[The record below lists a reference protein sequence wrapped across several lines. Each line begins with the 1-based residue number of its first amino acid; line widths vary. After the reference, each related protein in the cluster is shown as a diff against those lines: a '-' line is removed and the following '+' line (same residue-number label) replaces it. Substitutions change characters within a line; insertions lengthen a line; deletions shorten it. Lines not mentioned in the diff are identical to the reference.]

1 MVTKAR
7 MPGSPAKKR
16 MRKLSDPMD
25 DFTARIEE
33 VASESAKRMFQ
44 KLMMLR
50 KLIGRR
56 PYRGREVSDEEL
68 QDRFVAVRHDR
79 EAMKQ
84 VIAENVRVK
93 DGGKV
98 LLSREFVDSMV
109 KTEEGM
115 RKGGLL

>member
-7 MPGSPAKKR
+7 MPGSPARK
-16 MRKLSDPMD
+16 MRKPSDPMD
-25 DFTARIEE
+25 DFSARIEQ
-33 VASESAKRMFQ
+33 VANESAKRMFQ

-50 KLIGRR
+50 KLLGRR
-56 PYRGREVSDEEL
+56 SYRGREVSDEEL

-79 EAMKQ
+79 EAMKK
-84 VIAENVRVK
+84 VIAENVRVR

-98 LLSREFVDSMV
+98 LLSREFVDSMA
-109 KTEEGM
+109 KTEDKM

>member
-1 MVTKAR
+1 MVAKAK
-7 MPGSPAKKR
+7 MPGSRP
-16 MRKLSDPMD
+16 RKLQKPSDPMD
-25 DFTARIEE
+25 DFSARIEQ
-33 VASESAKRMFQ
+33 VANESAKRMFQ
-44 KLMMLR
+44 KLMMMR

-56 PYRGREVSDEEL
+56 PYRGRAVSDEEL

-84 VIAENVRVK
+84 VIAENVRVQ
-93 DGGKV
+93 DGGRV
-98 LLSREFVDSMV
+98 LLSREFVDSMI

>member
-7 MPGSPAKKR
+7 MPGSRP
-16 MRKLSDPMD
+16 RKLRRPSDPMN
-25 DFTARIEE
+25 DFSARVEK

-44 KLMMLR
+44 KLMMMR

-56 PYRGREVSDEEL
+56 PYRGREVSDQEL
-68 QDRFVAVRHDR
+68 EDRFIAVRHDR

-98 LLSREFVDSMV
+98 LLSREFVDSMID
-109 KTEEGM
+109 TEDKM